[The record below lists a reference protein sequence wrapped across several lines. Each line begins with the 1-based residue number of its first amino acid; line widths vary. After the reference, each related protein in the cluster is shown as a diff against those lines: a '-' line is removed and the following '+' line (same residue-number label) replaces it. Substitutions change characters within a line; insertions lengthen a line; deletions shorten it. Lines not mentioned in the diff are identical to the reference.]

1 MEHPPYMSTTNACK
15 LCKPLGA
22 CLAFRGIE
30 GSVPLLHGSQG
41 CATYMRRYIISHFR
55 EPMDIASSS
64 LGEKHAVYGGGAN
77 LKQGLQN
84 VMTKFGAKLIGVATT
99 CLTETIGDDVPAIVH
114 EFRREMH
121 DSGLRDLPA
130 LVTVSTPSYS
140 GTHMEGFHAAVRAV
154 VEQLSEDGTSAHI
167 ARPPALNL
175 LPGFLSPEDL
185 RHLKEIIDDFRYPA
199 VILPDFSMT
208 LDGPALEDYEKIP
221 SGGTPIEDIRRMGG
235 AAATFEFGTT
245 LDCKT
250 AGKFLEEHFGTPLHS
265 MGIPIGL
272 RETDVFFGALEQ
284 LSGTDRPEKH
294 VLERGRLVDSYVDA
308 HKYLFGK
315 RAVVYGEE
323 DLVVALT
330 SFLTEVGITPVLC
343 ASGGRSGRFKPAIER
358 VTAGIAPPSASCES
372 GLQSR
377 FPSPAV
383 PAAEGLS
390 GESGWRSWFPSP
402 DGPAVPAV
410 PAVHEG
416 MDFQQIEELALEL
429 SPDLLIGHSKG
440 YTLARKLGVPLIR
453 VGFPIHDRFGAQ
465 RILHV
470 GYRGTQSLLDRIV
483 NALIEGNQ
491 NDSPVG
497 YAYM

>member
-1 MEHPPYMSTTNACK
+1 MEHSPYTSTTNACK

-22 CLAFRGIE
+22 CMAFRGIE
-30 GSVPLLHGSQG
+30 GAVPMLHGSQG

-64 LGEKHAVYGGGAN
+64 LGEKHAVYGGGPN

-84 VMTKFGAKLIGVATT
+84 VMAKFGAKLIGVATT
-99 CLTETIGDDVPAIVH
+99 CLTETIGDDVPMIVK
-114 EFRREMH
+114 EFRKEMH
-121 DSGLRDLPA
+121 ESGLLQLPA

-154 VEQLSEDGTSAHI
+154 VEQLSEGTNGAHM
-167 ARPPALNL
+167 LNL

-185 RHLKEIIDDFRYPA
+185 RYLKEVVDDFRYPS

-208 LDGPALEDYEKIP
+208 LDGPALKDCDKIP
-221 SGGTPIEDIRRMGG
+221 RGGTPIEDIRRMGG
-235 AAATFEFGTT
+235 AAATFEFGST
-245 LDCKT
+245 LEDFKT
-250 AGKFLEEHFGTPLHS
+250 AGKFLHESFGVPLHG
-265 MGIPIGL
+265 MGIPIGI
-272 RETDVFFGALEQ
+272 RETDVFFSALEE
-284 LSGTDRPEKH
+284 LSGTECPEKH
-294 VLERGRLVDSYVDA
+294 ALEKGRLIDSYVDG

-330 SFLTEVGITPVLC
+330 SFLTEVGVTPVLC
-343 ASGGRSGRFKPAIER
+343 ASGGRSGRFKQAVER
-358 VTAGIAPPSASCES
+358 VTAGIAPQA
-372 GLQSR
+372 
-377 FPSPAV
+377 
-383 PAAEGLS
+383 
-390 GESGWRSWFPSP
+390 
-402 DGPAVPAV
+402 

-416 MDFQQIEELALEL
+416 MDFQQIEELAEGL

-440 YTLARKLGVPLIR
+440 YTLARKLGIPLVR
-453 VGFPIHDRFGAQ
+453 VGFPIHDRFGSQ

-483 NALIEGNQ
+483 NAL
-491 NDSPVG
+491 SR
-497 YAYM
+497 